1 MNENNITTE
10 SNATAETSATE
21 VKESKLPSGPKRVV
35 VDPITRIEGHLRAE
49 VIVGDDGI
57 VKDAFVSSTLWRGLE
72 VIAKNR
78 DPRNVPLLMQRICGV
93 CTYSHYLKSTIAV
106 EDALGIKIPLNAE
119 LVRTLMNAALFMH
132 DHVVHF
138 YHLHGVDWV
147 DIVSALSADEAKA
160 SKLAFKYTNNP
171 IGTGENDL
179 KKVKETV
186 AKFAK
191 HPQGLGPFANAY
203 WGHGTYK
210 FTPEQNLIA
219 LAHYL
224 KALEMQRIAAQ
235 LLAIFGGKQP
245 HPQSLVVGGV
255 TCVMDILDPSRM
267 GEYLTKYKKMA
278 NFVKNAYIA
287 DIKMAAEMY
296 KDEISVVKPV
306 GVKNFMAFKEFMV
319 GRDQYLF
326 DSGYIENADLSKVFD
341 INEDLIT
348 EEATHSWYADNEPL
362 HPYNGKTNPKYT
374 TLVEGKSVGPD
385 GEMIN
390 SKLLNPKGKY
400 SWIKAPRYDG
410 KPMEVGPLACLL
422 VSYARGNKIVKKSV
436 NSFLKETGLP
446 VKALFTTLGRTAA
459 RALQCEIIADNAIVA
474 FNNLIENL
482 KVDQETCAPYV
493 IDRDKEYKGRG
504 IGDVPR
510 GMLSHWIRIKNG
522 VCENYQ
528 AVVPSTWN
536 ASPEDAKGIK
546 GPYEA
551 DLIGLKILDITK
563 PLEIIRIIH
572 SYDPCIA
579 CAVHVMDTKGN
590 KLSEYKVDPLYG
602 GACSI

>member
-1 MNENNITTE
+1 M
-10 SNATAETSATE
+10 S
-21 VKESKLPSGPKRVV
+21 KRVV

-49 VIVGDDGI
+49 VIVNDEG
-57 VKDAFVSSTLWRGLE
+57 VVENAFVGSTLWRGLE
-72 VIAKNR
+72 VIAKGR
-78 DPRNVPLLMQRICGV
+78 DPRNVPLIMQRICGV
-93 CTYSHYLKSTIAV
+93 CTYSHYLKSTMAV
-106 EDALGIKIPLNAE
+106 EDALGITIPLNAE

-147 DIVSALSADEAKA
+147 DIVSALSADPAKA
-160 SKLAFKYTNNP
+160 SKLAFKYTDSP
-171 IGTGENDL
+171 IATGENDL
-179 KKVKETV
+179 KKVQETV

-191 HPQGLGPFANAY
+191 NPQGLGPFANAY

-219 LAHYL
+219 LSHYL
-224 KALEMQRIAAQ
+224 KALEMQRLAAQ
-235 LLAIFGGKQP
+235 LMAIFGGKQP

-267 GEYLTKYKKMA
+267 GEYLTKFKTMA
-278 NFVKNAYIA
+278 NFVTHAYVA

-296 KDEISVVKPV
+296 ATEGSVVKPV
-306 GVKNFMAFKEFMV
+306 GVKNFMAFQEFMV
-319 GRDQYLF
+319 GRNEYLF
-326 DSGYIENADLSKVFD
+326 DSGYILDGDISKVFEID
-341 INEDLIT
+341 EDKIT

-362 HPYNGKTNPKYT
+362 HPYDGKTNPNYT
-374 TLVEGKSVGPD
+374 GFVEGESIGPD
-385 GEMIN
+385 GKPVASQLFNE
-390 SKLLNPKGKY
+390 KEKY
-400 SWIKAPRYDG
+400 SWIKSPRYDG
-410 KPMEVGPLACLL
+410 KAMEVGPLACLL
-422 VSYARGNKIVKKSV
+422 VNYAKGNKIVQDSV
-436 NSFLKETGLP
+436 NGFLKATGLP
-446 VKALFTTLGRTAA
+446 VAALFTTLGRTAA
-459 RALQCEIIADNAIVA
+459 RALQCEIIAENAIKA
-474 FNNLIENL
+474 FNNLVENL
-482 KVDQETCAPYV
+482 KVDQETCASYV
-493 IDRDKEYKGRG
+493 IDKDKEYKGRG

-536 ASPEDAKGIK
+536 ASPEDGSGVK

-551 DLIGLKILDITK
+551 DLIGLKIEDITK

-602 GACSI
+602 GCSI

>member
-1 MNENNITTE
+1 M
-10 SNATAETSATE
+10 S
-21 VKESKLPSGPKRVV
+21 KRVV

-49 VIVGDDGI
+49 VIVGDDG
-57 VKDAFVSSTLWRGLE
+57 VVQDAFISSTLWRGLE
-72 VIAKNR
+72 VIAKGR
-78 DPRNVPLLMQRICGV
+78 DPRNIPLIMQRICGV
-93 CTYSHYLKSTIAV
+93 CTYSHYLKSTMAI
-106 EDALGIKIPLNAE
+106 ENALEIKIPYNAE

-132 DHVVHF
+132 DHPVHF

-147 DIVSALSADEAKA
+147 DIVSALSADPRKA
-160 SKLAFKYTNNP
+160 SELAFKYTDNP
-171 IGTGENDL
+171 IGTGENEL
-179 KKVKETV
+179 KKVQETI

-219 LAHYL
+219 LSHYL
-224 KALEMQRIAAQ
+224 KALEMQRMVAQ
-235 LLAIFGGKQP
+235 MMAIFGGKQP

-255 TCVMDILDPSRM
+255 TCVMDILDPARM
-267 GEYLTKYKKMA
+267 GEYMVKFKKMA
-278 NFVKNAYIA
+278 DFIKNAYMA

-296 KDEISVVKPV
+296 KTEPSVVKPV
-306 GVKNFMAFKEFMV
+306 GVKNFLAQKEFMI

-326 DSGYIENADLSKVFD
+326 DGGYILDGDISKVFD
-341 INEDLIT
+341 IDEDLIT
-348 EEATHSWYADNEPL
+348 EEATHSWYKDDGPQ
-362 HPYNGKTNPKYT
+362 HPYDGT
-374 TLVEGKSVGPD
+374 TVPNHTGFVDGESIGPD
-385 GEMIN
+385 GQPIE
-390 SKLLNPKGKY
+390 SKLIDPEAKY
-400 SWIKAPRYDG
+400 SWIKSPRYDG

-422 VSYARGNKIVKKSV
+422 VSYVRGNKVVQDSV
-436 NSFLKETGLP
+436 NGFLKATGLP
-446 VKALFTTLGRTAA
+446 VGALFTTLGRTAA
-459 RALQCEIIADNAIVA
+459 RALQCEIIADNALVA

-493 IDRDKEYKGRG
+493 IDKDKEYKGRG
-504 IGDVPR
+504 MGDVPR
-510 GMLSHWIRIKNG
+510 GMLSHWVRIKNG
-522 VCENYQ
+522 VIENYQ

-536 ASPEDAKGIK
+536 AGPMDANGLK

-551 DLIGLKILDITK
+551 DLIGLKIEDITQ

-602 GACSI
+602 SCSV